1 MLEDDNNQINLP
13 RQHRSNLHH
22 DNSKIRTENSFITT
36 TDRFWIIITFTKSTK
51 TYSFQIPL
59 DWTFSKLIRF
69 IEYTFDEEITY
80 YTPSYIYKGKK
91 ISKQL
96 YQTPLTELFTTTN
109 TNYILVLSQPATQS
123 SDNNLKT
130 YKDIIT
136 SNEFI
141 TAENNMFE
149 SYLYSMNKTTNNSF
163 SLNSFPLMHY
173 SITQRVKHIY
183 DNNAFR
189 RYGSL
194 KPQKI
199 ENYPFRDYFKLALI
213 LRILITFFLFAFNL
227 KGYYA
232 IMLLCMF
239 VAYYWY
245 SVHILVDQF
254 YEQKKEEIK
263 FTEEEKKAVEG
274 FLQNLISDYAN
285 IENKN
290 EEAKGNKVFDQF
302 ELENGSL
309 LKMQKDLVEMQQR
322 QGNPDMKMPEME
334 GIDKLIM
341 SKVEENKRS
350 QQQEERE
357 IGMFRICLKIV
368 YTYFLTLIPNLC
380 DKFEQENPFPNENN
394 EQQPNEGEGNNANRN
409 VQEGEGNNGE
419 RNENDEQQQNNNINN
434 NNNNN
439 VEQNVP
445 QMHEQQQDNQ

>member
-1 MLEDDNNQINLP
+1 MLEYDNNQSKLP
-13 RQHRSNLHH
+13 QQHQHND
-22 DNSKIRTENSFITT
+22 DNSKLKTENSFITT
-36 TDRFWIIITFTKSTK
+36 ADRFWIVLKFTKSTK

-69 IEYTFDEEITY
+69 IEYTFDEEITHHA
-80 YTPSYIYKGKK
+80 PSYVYKGKQITK
-91 ISKQL
+91 EA

-109 TNYILVLSQPATQS
+109 TNYVLVLSQTTAQS

-136 SNEFI
+136 SSEFI
-141 TAENNMFE
+141 AAENNMLE
-149 SYLYSMNKTTNNSF
+149 SYLYSMNKATSTSF

-173 SITQRVKHIY
+173 AITQRVKHIY
-183 DNNAFR
+183 NNNAFR

-263 FTEEEKKAVEG
+263 FTEEEKKVMEG
-274 FLQNLISDYAN
+274 FLQNLISDYVSGNA
-285 IENKN
+285 ESKN
-290 EEAKGNKVFDQF
+290 EEAKGNKAFDQF

-309 LKMQKDLVEMQQR
+309 LKMQRDLVELQQR
-322 QGNPDMKMPEME
+322 QGNDDMKMPEME

-350 QQQEERE
+350 QQKEDNEV
-357 IGMFRICLKIV
+357 GMVRICLKII
-368 YTYFLTLIPNLC
+368 YTYLLTLIPNLC

-394 EQQPNEGEGNNANRN
+394 EQPNEE
-409 VQEGEGNNGE
+409 EGNNGN
-419 RNENDEQQQNNNINN
+419 R
-434 NNNNN
+434 NN
-439 VEQNVP
+439 V
-445 QMHEQQQDNQ
+445 HSRFNQKYR